1 MDFFNGYN
9 DNKFSCSPRPKRYF
23 EIKECERGEWKKF
36 KRYHYLNTEISKA
49 CKCYGL
55 YDKENDEIIGF
66 IGILHTPHPVNKKL
80 KRVSRL
86 VILPDYQG
94 IGLGFKFLTEIA
106 KIYTNK
112 GYDFEI
118 ISSAR
123 NLIYKLKKDNQWI
136 LSRIGMMKNSKTAKI
151 KWFEEKCRTNCITAS
166 FFYKKK

>member
-1 MDFFNGYN
+1 M
-9 DNKFSCSPRPKRYF
+9 
-23 EIKECERGEWKKF
+23 
-36 KRYHYLNTEISKA
+36 NTDIANA

-55 YDKENDEIIGF
+55 YDKANDEIIGF
-66 IGILHTPHPVNKKL
+66 IGILHFPNANNKKI

-94 IGLGFKFLTEIA
+94 IGLGYKFLTEIA
-106 KIYTNK
+106 KIYTSK

-136 LSRIGMMKNSKTAKI
+136 LTRIGKVKKPESIDPGFANVL
-151 KWFEEKCRTNCITAS
+151 RTNSVTAS
-166 FFYKKK
+166 FFFRR